1 MMRRTL
7 IAPAALALLAAACA
21 SPAPRAADPVT
32 PTPETAQT
40 GAALVTDAPEL
51 PPLRPFRLPPIEEFR
66 LDNGLRVLLLQQRTM
81 PLVTA
86 RAIIDAGASF
96 EPADRNGLAV
106 LTGSLL
112 AEGTR
117 ELTGPQLAERL
128 EQLGAQF
135 QTGASLSL
143 AFGVV
148 TALKSTF
155 PEAIRLAAGALI
167 EPSFPEG
174 EFSRVRN
181 QAIASWRQSQATV
194 EGLAGEA
201 FSRAVFEAAAP
212 YSRPPGGTAASLERI
227 TRDDVVEWHR
237 RMYAP
242 GNTTLLLVG
251 DLSAEEARRIAQDAF
266 GRWQVP
272 TPQLP
277 QVANPAQPV
286 TGTRVILVDRPGSVQ
301 SAIRVGH
308 VGIGA
313 DDPDFLRLTALSQ
326 VLGGTFNARINQ
338 NLRERHGWTYGA
350 FTNFNALRGTG
361 TFMITSSVTT
371 GATDSALVESV
382 REFRTIATQPI
393 PPDELR
399 GALSNLVGSFPSSV
413 QTVQGLAQR
422 MQTVLL
428 YNLPLEYYVQYLE
441 GLGRVGPDEVLD
453 AARRRLTPDAIT
465 VVVAGDLAAIEEPIR
480 ALNLGTVEV
489 WSPAGERIR

>member
-1 MMRRTL
+1 MKSRTL
-7 IAPAALALLAAACA
+7 IVPAALALLATACA
-21 SPAPRAADPVT
+21 PPAPRAPALQP
-32 PTPETAQT
+32 
-40 GAALVTDAPEL
+40 GAALVTEEPVL
-51 PPLRPFRLPPIEEFR
+51 PPLRPFRLPPVEEFR
-66 LDNGLRVLLLQQRTM
+66 LDNGLRVLLLQQSTM
-81 PLVTA
+81 PLVVA
-86 RAIIDAGASF
+86 RAIVDAGAAF
-96 EPADRNGLAV
+96 EPADKNGLAV

-117 ELTGPQLAERL
+117 ELTGPELAQRM

-143 AFGVV
+143 AFGTV

-155 PEAIRLAAGALI
+155 PEAIGLAAGALI

-181 QAIASWRQSQATV
+181 QAIASWLQSQATV

-237 RMYAP
+237 SMYSP

-251 DLSAEEARRIAQDAF
+251 DLSADEGWRIAQEAF
-266 GRWQVP
+266 GRWQAP
-272 TPQLP
+272 TSSLP
-277 QVANPAQPV
+277 QVGNPAQPV

-301 SAIRVGH
+301 SAIRVGQ

-326 VLGGTFNARINQ
+326 VLGGAFNARINQ

-361 TFMITSSVTT
+361 TFLISSSVRT

-399 GALSNLVGSFPSSV
+399 GALSNLVGSFASSV

-428 YNLPLEYYVQYLE
+428 YELPLDYYTHYLE
-441 GLGRVGPDEVLD
+441 GLGQLGPDDVLD
-453 AARRRLTPDAIT
+453 VARRRLTPDAIT

-480 ALNLGTVEV
+480 ALELGTVEV
-489 WSPAGERIR
+489 WSPAGERVR

>member
-1 MMRRTL
+1 MIRPYIIL
-7 IAPAALALLAAACA
+7 AAAAGALAAACA
-21 SPAPRAADPVT
+21 PASQPAAPAPK
-32 PTPETAQT
+32 T
-40 GAALVTDAPEL
+40 GATVVAQPPALG
-51 PPLRPFRLPPIEEFR
+51 PLRPYQLPPIEEFR
-66 LDNGLRVLLLQQRTM
+66 LDNGMRVILLQQRTM

-86 RAIIDAGASF
+86 RAIVDAGSSY
-96 EPADRNGLAV
+96 EPAEKNGLAV

-117 ELTGPQLAERL
+117 TLTGPQLAERM

-143 AFGVV
+143 AFATV
-148 TALKSTF
+148 TAVKSTF
-155 PEAIRLAAGALI
+155 PEALRLAASALT
-167 EPSFPEG
+167 EPSFPES
-174 EFSRVRN
+174 EFTRVRT
-181 QAIASWRQSQATV
+181 QAIAGWRQSQATV

-201 FSRAVFEAAAP
+201 FSRAVFEPTAA

-227 TRDDVVEWHR
+227 TRADVVDWHR

-251 DLSAEEARRIAQDAF
+251 DLSREEAQRLAQESF
-266 GRWQVP
+266 GGWRA
-272 TPQLP
+272 TAPQLP
-277 QVANPAQPV
+277 QVANPARPV

-301 SAIRVGH
+301 SAIRVGQ

-326 VLGGTFNARINQ
+326 VLGGAFNARINQ

-361 TFMITSSVTT
+361 TFLITSSVRTN
-371 GATDSALVESV
+371 ATDSALVESV
-382 REFRTIATQPI
+382 REYQQIASQPI

-399 GALSNLVGSFPSSV
+399 GALSNLVGSFPTSV

-428 YNLPLEYYVQYLE
+428 YDLPLDYYSNYREQLAALTSE
-441 GLGRVGPDEVLD
+441 DVLD
-453 AARRRLTPDAIT
+453 VARRRLTPDAIT
-465 VVVAGDLAAIEEPIR
+465 IVVAGEVAAIEGPIR
-480 ALNLGTVEV
+480 ALDLGTVEV
-489 WSPAGERIR
+489 WSPAGERVR

>member
-1 MMRRTL
+1 MNRRTL
-7 IAPAALALLAAACA
+7 IVPGALVLLAAACA
-21 SPAPRAADPVT
+21 SPAPRAAGPA
-32 PTPETAQT
+32 PQP
-40 GAALVTDAPEL
+40 GAALVTEAPAL
-51 PPLRPFRLPPIEEFR
+51 PPLRPYQPPPIEEFR
-66 LDNGLRVLLLQQRTM
+66 LENGVRVLLLQQRTM
-81 PLVTA
+81 PLITA

-96 EPADRNGLAV
+96 EPAEKNGLAV

-117 ELTGPQLAERL
+117 ELTGPQLAQRM

-143 AFGVV
+143 AFGTV
-148 TALKSTF
+148 TALRSTF
-155 PEAIRLAAGALI
+155 PEAIRLAASALI
-167 EPSFPEG
+167 EPSFPDG

-194 EGLAGEA
+194 EGLAAEA
-201 FSRAVFEAAAP
+201 FSRAVFETAAP

-227 TRDDVVEWHR
+227 TRADVVDWHR

-251 DLSAEEARRIAQDAF
+251 DLSPDEARRIAQDAF
-266 GRWQVP
+266 GGWRAP
-272 TPQLP
+272 MPALP

-301 SAIRVGH
+301 SAIRVGQ

-326 VLGGTFNARINQ
+326 VLGGAFNSRINQ

-361 TFMITSSVTT
+361 TFMITSSVRTT
-371 GATDSALVESV
+371 ATDSALVEAV
-382 REFRTIATQPI
+382 REYRTIASQPI

-413 QTVQGLAQR
+413 QSVQGLAQR

-428 YNLPLEYYVQYLE
+428 YDLPLDYYAQYLE
-441 GLGRVGPDEVLD
+441 GLARLGPEDVLD
-453 AARRRLTPDAIT
+453 VARRRLTPDAIT
-465 VVVAGDLAAIEEPIR
+465 VVVAGDLNAIEEPVR
-480 ALNLGTVEV
+480 ALGLGAVEV
-489 WSPAGERIR
+489 WSPAGERVR